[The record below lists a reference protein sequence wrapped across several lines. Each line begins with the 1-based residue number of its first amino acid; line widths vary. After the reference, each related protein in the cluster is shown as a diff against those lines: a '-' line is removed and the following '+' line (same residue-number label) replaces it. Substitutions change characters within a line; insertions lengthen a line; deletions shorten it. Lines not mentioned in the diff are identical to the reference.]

1 MQLFIGQQINSSQI
15 ELTEE
20 ESHHCIKVL
29 RKKVNE
35 ELWVTDGKGKLYR
48 GIISI
53 ANPKKITLEILSIEN
68 KPNPWSYYLHVAIAP
83 TKNNDRIEWFAEK
96 ATELGID
103 EISFIVCKN
112 SERRVIKTD
121 RIKKI
126 TESAAKQSL
135 KFNFP
140 IINEATDLLS
150 FYTKY
155 SNSSFDKFIAHCR
168 NENLP
173 FIGKEISKTSNTLI
187 LIGPEGDFT
196 EQEILDAQT
205 KNFKEISLGK
215 SRLRTETA
223 GLSLVHFFSYL
234 NNL

>member
-155 SNSSFDKFIAHCR
+155 SNSSLDKFIAHCR

-173 FIGKEISKTSNTLI
+173 FIGKEIAKTSNALI